1 MSKKT
6 VKDRI
11 QFYSVL
17 FMSVVVFAAVFICLF
32 VSKISNKKKN
42 QAELIQTASQKNLE
56 FQADLNSQIILA
68 LQMSKSPSVI
78 EYCLNPEDDDLFDN
92 AIKEFSAYQD
102 SFLGKTTFFVSS
114 KNHKFYSDLKYSYT
128 VDPANPD
135 DYWYSMTI
143 NDTPLYNFNINY
155 NKELDKTMLWL
166 NVVVKDSKSNPI
178 GVAGT
183 GIPISDFINDM
194 YDRIPPY
201 MEMYLYNDR
210 LEITGARDF
219 RILSDKVSILSYFE
233 NLDEE
238 KALCKKV
245 TNISMPEGEFVLA
258 PIDVIGWNLLLFIPS
273 HFSDYF
279 TKDGIVPS
287 IVMILISVVIIAVY
301 LFLFQNVLLKTT
313 SHLDKTKLKASE
325 QVELMDQVNS
335 TIAENIDYLK
345 QFEQLIKNQIS
356 QIETSVENTSEL
368 SSSLESINTLRKDSL
383 ASTNDLT
390 ESSERGNSHIA
401 NITIKIEELNEC
413 TKRLSSANNLIASI
427 TSKTNLLAMNASIEA
442 SHAGEHGKGFA
453 VVAKEIRSL
462 AEKSRAQQQD
472 VRYAIDNINSMVAEM
487 VQYSQVAMESFKEI
501 VSNTQKVQ
509 DNFLNMSDKLE
520 TEASIVQ
527 TISANLQSVST
538 TSQKINMSFSE
549 MKSSNEQIEK
559 EISSALDSSNE
570 LLVITDDLL
579 NSIDKNNQ

>member
-1 MSKKT
+1 M
-6 VKDRI
+6 
-11 QFYSVL
+11 
-17 FMSVVVFAAVFICLF
+17 
-32 VSKISNKKKN
+32 
-42 QAELIQTASQKNLE
+42 
-56 FQADLNSQIILA
+56 
-68 LQMSKSPSVI
+68 
-78 EYCLNPEDDDLFDN
+78 
-92 AIKEFSAYQD
+92 
-102 SFLGKTTFFVSS
+102 
-114 KNHKFYSDLKYSYT
+114 
-128 VDPANPD
+128 
-135 DYWYSMTI
+135 
-143 NDTPLYNFNINY
+143 
-155 NKELDKTMLWL
+155 
-166 NVVVKDSKSNPI
+166 
-178 GVAGT
+178 
-183 GIPISDFINDM
+183 
-194 YDRIPPY
+194 
-201 MEMYLYNDR
+201 
-210 LEITGARDF
+210 
-219 RILSDKVSILSYFE
+219 
-233 NLDEE
+233 
-238 KALCKKV
+238 
-245 TNISMPEGEFVLA
+245 
-258 PIDVIGWNLLLFIPS
+258 
-273 HFSDYF
+273 
-279 TKDGIVPS
+279 
-287 IVMILISVVIIAVY
+287 
-301 LFLFQNVLLKTT
+301 
-313 SHLDKTKLKASE
+313 
-325 QVELMDQVNS
+325 
-335 TIAENIDYLK
+335 
-345 QFEQLIKNQIS
+345 
-356 QIETSVENTSEL
+356 
-368 SSSLESINTLRKDSL
+368 RKDSL

-509 DNFLNMSDKLE
+509 DNFFNMSDKLE
-520 TEASIVQ
+520 TEASIAQ